1 MDFSIFKHFKSTG
14 ECIKCR
20 LARHWCLVAK
30 RFEVKKLKNIV
41 PITAAAQ
48 TAQHFTIDERR

>member
-1 MDFSIFKHFKSTG
+1 VNALSA
-14 ECIKCR
+14 
-20 LARHWCLVAK
+20 LVRHWCLVAK